1 MTIATHAA
9 EWVSQCRAEGK
20 LASTMRNYTY
30 ALNGIL
36 LPWCQREGISDLE
49 DLDQAAFNRLS
60 LELLDRQGH
69 SGPISKYTV
78 QAYLRP
84 IRHFIDWLAAEGHQ
98 PNGRPRL
105 PRTGR
110 ARPKDVLSRDEIQ
123 RMEDAC
129 RLERDKLLVRLLA
142 DTGMRISEAINLPP
156 KALQE
161 RQRKWFLY
169 VVGKGENDRYVPV
182 PRLWRRLQRWV
193 ERGRP
198 QPCAERIFVAL
209 RSDGYYRQLGYSGA
223 YEVVRNAA
231 AQAGIQKRVH
241 PHLLRH
247 SLITHLRRKGY
258 NDAQI
263 SMVVGNFSRLDV
275 YTHLEAGDA
284 YSLLAELD

>member
-1 MTIATHAA
+1 
-9 EWVSQCRAEGK
+9 
-20 LASTMRNYTY
+20 MRNYTY

-36 LPWCQREGISDLE
+36 LPFCEREGLYDLD
-49 DLDQAAFNRLS
+49 DLDQAAFNRLN

-69 SGPISKYTV
+69 AGAISKYTV

-84 IRHFIDWLAAEGHQ
+84 IRHFIDWLASEGQQ

-110 ARPKDVLSRDEIQ
+110 PKPKDVLTRDEIQ

-129 RLERDKLLVRLLA
+129 RQERDKLLVRLLG
-142 DTGMRISEAINLPP
+142 DTGMRITEAITLTPSG
-156 KALQE
+156 LQS
-161 RQRKWFLY
+161 RQGKWFLY
-169 VVGKGENDRYVPV
+169 VRGKGENDRYVPI
-182 PRLWRRLQRWV
+182 PRLYRRLQRWV

-198 QPCAERIFVAL
+198 QPCAERIFVTL
-209 RSDGYYRQLGYSGA
+209 RSDGYYRGLGYSGA

-231 AQAGIQKRVH
+231 VQAGIPKRVH

-263 SMVVGNFSRLDV
+263 
-275 YTHLEAGDA
+275 
-284 YSLLAELD
+284 